1 MGNTSAK
8 AKFAVVYPSMKINTP
23 FLLSLILGLGIVL
36 SSCQK
41 AEIPQGQRIQV
52 QRVISGQ
59 SLEILDRV
67 NKVPI
72 LKKVRL
78 IGINTPHLRQEPWG
92 VQAKTR
98 LEQLIKG
105 KPVLLELDVETQ
117 DSHNQVLGYLWQDGI
132 LINEQLI
139 KEGYAMASIPNRGA
153 KIQTLNTKY
162 QQRLLMSQE
171 WARQMEKG
179 IWNPQQPLRQTA
191 QEFRDQ
197 QQKAGKGNG

>member
-1 MGNTSAK
+1 
-8 AKFAVVYPSMKINTP
+8 MKINTP
-23 FLLSLILGLGIVL
+23 FLLSLILGLWMVL

-67 NKVPI
+67 DKVPM

-78 IGINTPHLRQEPWG
+78 IGINTPDLRQEPWG

-117 DSHNQVLGYLWQDGI
+117 DSYNQVLGYIWQDGI

-139 KEGYAMASIPNRGA
+139 KEGYAIASIPNRGA
-153 KIQTLNTKY
+153 KTQTLNTKY
-162 QQRLLMSQE
+162 QQRLLYSQE

-179 IWNPQQPLRQTA
+179 IWNPRQPLRQTA

-197 QQKAGKGNG
+197 QQKAGMGNR